1 MRAKTLLL
9 AAVGVSALCAGPAF
23 ADDAASPTVSEL
35 IVTGAPY
42 AVSLDSATTSVN
54 VITQAQLA
62 TAPPVGIGDLL
73 NGMPGLRSTS
83 YSPGASRPIIRGLSG
98 PRVMIL
104 QNGVGLVDASSLS
117 PDHAVASDP
126 GEASRIEVLRGPS
139 TLAYGGSAI
148 GGVVNI
154 LDERV
159 PSTPATDGADGHI
172 AVSYGS
178 ADDSYSVSAGLKAGK
193 GPWVVALDA
202 VRRESGDYDS
212 PVNPVSTRYEAANG
226 VTALPDRAVHN
237 TDVDLTAYGIGASY
251 IGDTGFIGVSVKR
264 TETSYGVPF
273 PQIVQVGPPPAE
285 GPVYIALKQTRYD
298 VRGETSL
305 DLGPFDKARF
315 SVGYADYQHSEISVD
330 TGAVGTTFLSK
341 GAEGRVELVQAEH
354 DGWKG
359 AVGFQVLGR
368 EFQAIGDEAFIPPVE
383 IHEVGAFIIQR
394 LDRDSWGVEGGL
406 RVDTRSLDADLTGRP
421 TSAAAASYGINWAGA
436 SGKQD
441 FTNASASVAV
451 FWRPVSDW
459 FLGLSLAHNTR
470 APTEFELFADG
481 PHGGTGSYE
490 IGDPSLD
497 PEKVT
502 SLEAT
507 LRWTGASGKLEAH
520 VYSADYKGFID
531 EARNGDFVDDAGVL
545 DPAGELPVVRFV
557 QSDAKFYG
565 GELEGTYDVWR
576 AGEGVLALQGSYDYV
591 HAQTDAGPPARI
603 PPYSVTGRVVWTAP
617 RLEGQVEV
625 RYVGAQD
632 RISSFELPTDAYT
645 LISARVSY
653 RPLAD
658 QDFKVFVDGRNLT
671 NEAAREHAS
680 FLKDIAPL
688 PGRTLRAG
696 VTYSF

>member
-9 AAVGVSALCAGPAF
+9 AAVGVSALCAGQAM
-23 ADDAASPTVSEL
+23 AEDAGGPTVSEL
-35 IVTGAPY
+35 VVTGAPY
-42 AVSLDSATTSVN
+42 AVSLDSATTHIN
-54 VITQAQLA
+54 IITQEQLA

-73 NGMPGLRSTS
+73 NGMPGIRSTA

-98 PRVMIL
+98 PRVLIL

-126 GEASRIEVLRGPS
+126 GEASRIEILRGPS

-159 PSTPATDGADGHI
+159 PSVPAQGGADGHVS
-172 AVSYGS
+172 ASYGS
-178 ADDSYSVSAGLKAGK
+178 GDDSYAVSAGLKAGQ

-202 VRRESGDYDS
+202 VRRESGDYDT

-226 VTALPDRAVHN
+226 VTALPERAVRN
-237 TDVDLTAYGIGASY
+237 TDVNLTAYGAGVSY
-251 IGDTGFIGVSVKR
+251 VGETGFIGASIKR
-264 TETSYGVPF
+264 TETRYGVPF
-273 PQIVQVGPPPAE
+273 PQIVQVGPPPEE
-285 GPVYIALKQTRYD
+285 GPVFIDLKQTRYD
-298 VRGETSL
+298 LRGETAL
-305 DLGPFDKARF
+305 DQGPFEMVRA
-315 SVGYADYQHSEISVD
+315 SVGYADYEHQEIEVD

-341 GAEGRVELVQAEH
+341 GAEGRIELVQREQ

-359 AVGFQVLGR
+359 AFGLQVLGR
-368 EFQAIGDEAFIPPVE
+368 DFQALGDEAFIPAVD
-383 IHEVGAFIIQR
+383 IGEVGAFVLQR
-394 LDRDSWGVEGGL
+394 LDRDAWGVEGGL
-406 RVDTRSLDADLTGRP
+406 RIDTRTLEADLRGRP
-421 TSAAAASYGINWAGA
+421 TSDAAAGYGIDWATA

-451 FWRPVSDW
+451 FWRPASAW
-459 FLGLSLAHNTR
+459 FLGLSLAHNAR

-490 IGDPSLD
+490 IGDPTLD
-497 PEKVT
+497 AEQVT

-507 LRWTGASGKLEAH
+507 LRWTGENGKVEAH
-520 VYSADYKGFID
+520 LYRAAYQGFID
-531 EARNGDFVDDAGVL
+531 EARTGDMVDDGGAL
-545 DPAGELPVVRFV
+545 DPAGELPVVRFI
-557 QSDAKFYG
+557 QSDATFYG

-576 AGEGVLALQGSYDYV
+576 HGDGVLALQAAYDYV
-591 HAQTDAGPPARI
+591 HGQTDNGPPARI

-617 RLEGQVEV
+617 RLEGQLEV
-625 RYVGAQD
+625 RYVGEQD
-632 RISSFELPTDAYT
+632 RVSAVEPPTDAYT
-645 LISARVSY
+645 LLSARVSY

-658 QDFKVFVDGRNLT
+658 QDFRIFLDGRNLT
-671 NEAAREHAS
+671 NEEAREHAS

>member
-9 AAVGVSALCAGPAF
+9 AAVGVSALCSGQAMAEE
-23 ADDAASPTVSEL
+23 AAPTVSEL

-42 AVSLDSATTSVN
+42 AVSLDSATTSIN
-54 VITQAQLA
+54 VVTQAQLS

-73 NGMPGLRSTS
+73 NGMPGLRSTA

-98 PRVMIL
+98 PRVLIL

-159 PSTPATDGADGHI
+159 PSIPATGGADGHV
-172 AVSYGS
+172 AASYGS
-178 ADDSYSVSAGLKAGK
+178 ADDSYSVSAGLKAGQ

-202 VRRESGDYDS
+202 VRRASGDYDTPS
-212 PVNPVSTRYEAANG
+212 NPVSSKYEAANG
-226 VTALPDRAVHN
+226 VTALPARVVKN
-237 TDVDLTAYGIGASY
+237 TDVDLTAYGIGLSY
-251 IGDTGFIGVSVKR
+251 VGDRGFLGASVKR
-264 TETSYGVPF
+264 TQTQYGVPF
-273 PQIVQVGPPPAE
+273 PQVVQVGPPPAE
-285 GPVYIALKQTRYD
+285 GPVYIDLDQTRYD
-298 VRGETSL
+298 LRGEASL
-305 DLGPFDKARF
+305 EVGPFEKARF
-315 SVGYADYQHSEISVD
+315 SVGYADYEHREVD
-330 TGAVGTTFLSK
+330 VASGAVGTTFLSK
-341 GAEGRVELVQAEH
+341 GAEGRLELVQRER

-359 AVGFQVLGR
+359 AVGVQVLGR
-368 EFQAIGDEAFIPPVE
+368 DFEALGDEAFIPPVTIQE
-383 IHEVGAFIIQR
+383 IGVFLLQR
-394 LDRDSWGVEGGL
+394 LDRDAWGVEGGL
-406 RVDTRSLDADLTGRP
+406 RVDRRTLDPSLDGRP
-421 TSAAAASYGINWAGA
+421 TSDAAAASGVNWAGA
-436 SGKQD
+436 AGKQD

-451 FWRPVSDW
+451 FWRPVSAW
-459 FLGLSLAHNTR
+459 FLGLSLAHNSR

-490 IGDPSLD
+490 IGDPALD
-497 PEKVT
+497 AEQVT

-507 LRWTGASGKLEAH
+507 LRWTGDNGKVEAH
-520 VYSADYKGFID
+520 IYSADYKGFID
-531 EARNGDFVDDAGVL
+531 EMRTGLFVDDAGVI
-545 DPAGELPVVRFV
+545 DPAGGLPVVRFT
-557 QSDAKFYG
+557 QTDATFYG
-565 GELEGTYDVWR
+565 GELEGSYDLWR
-576 AGEGVLALQGSYDYV
+576 GGDGVLSAEGSYDYV
-591 HAQTDAGPPARI
+591 RGETDIGPPARI
-603 PPYSVTGRVVWTAP
+603 PPYSVTGRLVWKAP

-625 RYVGAQD
+625 RHVAGQGRLSA
-632 RISSFELPTDAYT
+632 FELPTEAYT
-645 LISARVSY
+645 LLSARVSW

-658 QDFKVFVDGRNLT
+658 QDFKLFLDGRNLT
-671 NEAAREHAS
+671 NQEAREHTS

>member
-9 AAVGVSALCAGPAF
+9 AAVGVSALCAGQAF
-23 ADDAASPTVSEL
+23 ADGAAAPTVSEL

-42 AVSLDSATTSVN
+42 AVSLDTATTSVN

-159 PSTPATDGADGHI
+159 PSTPATGGADGHI
-172 AVSYGS
+172 AASYGS
-178 ADDSYSVSAGLKAGK
+178 ADDSYSVSAGLKAGT

-212 PVNPVSTRYEAANG
+212 PVNPVSTKYEAANG
-226 VTALPDRAVHN
+226 VTALPDRVVQN

-251 IGDTGFIGVSVKR
+251 IGDNGFIGASVKR
-264 TETSYGVPF
+264 TESSYGVPF
-273 PQIVQVGPPPAE
+273 PQIVRVGAPSAE
-285 GPVYIALKQTRYD
+285 GPVYIDLKQTRYD
-298 VRGETSL
+298 VRGETRL
-305 DLGPFDKARF
+305 NLGPFEKARF

-368 EFQAIGDEAFIPPVE
+368 DFQAIGDEAFIPPVK

-394 LDRDSWGVEGGL
+394 LDRDTWGVEGGL
-406 RVDTRSLDADLTGRP
+406 RVDTRTLDAELAGRP
-421 TSAAAASYGINWAGA
+421 TSGAAASYGINWARA

-490 IGDPSLD
+490 IGDPNLD

-507 LRWTGASGKLEAH
+507 LRWTGAGGKLEAH
-520 VYSADYKGFID
+520 VFSADYKGFID
-531 EARNGDFVDDAGVL
+531 EARNGDLVDAAGVL

-557 QSDAKFYG
+557 QSDARFYG
-565 GELEGTYDVWR
+565 GELEGSYDVWR

-625 RYVGAQD
+625 RYVGQQD

-645 LISARVSY
+645 LLSARVSY

-658 QDFKVFVDGRNLT
+658 QDFKVFLDGRNLT
-671 NEAAREHAS
+671 NEEAREHTS

-696 VTYSF
+696 VTFSF

>member
-9 AAVGVSALCAGPAF
+9 AAVGLSALCAGQAF
-23 ADDAASPTVSEL
+23 AEDAASPTVSEL

-159 PSTPATDGADGHI
+159 PSTPATGGADGHI
-172 AVSYGS
+172 AASYGS
-178 ADDSYSVSAGLKAGK
+178 VDDSYSVSAGLKAGK

-202 VRRESGDYDS
+202 VRRESGDYDT
-212 PVNPVSTRYEAANG
+212 PVNPVSSKYEAAHG
-226 VTALPDRAVHN
+226 VTASPERVVHN
-237 TDVDLTAYGIGASY
+237 TNVDLTAYGIGASY
-251 IGDTGFIGVSVKR
+251 VGDTGFIGASVKR

-273 PQIVQVGPPPAE
+273 PQIVKVAASPADA
-285 GPVYIALKQTRYD
+285 VYIDLKQTRYD
-298 VRGETSL
+298 LRGETSL

-315 SVGYADYQHSEISVD
+315 SVGYADYQHSEIDVAS
-330 TGAVGTTFLSK
+330 GAVGTTFLSK
-341 GAEGRVELVQAEH
+341 GAEGRVELVQAER

-359 AVGFQVLGR
+359 AVGFQILSR
-368 EFQAIGDEAFIPPVE
+368 DLQAIGDEVFIPPVNVQ
-383 IHEVGAFIIQR
+383 EVGAFIIQR
-394 LDRDSWGVEGGL
+394 LDRDAWGVEGGL
-406 RVDTRSLDADLTGRP
+406 RVDTRTLDAELAGRP
-421 TSAAAASYGINWAGA
+421 TSVAAASYGINWATA

-481 PHGGTGSYE
+481 PHGGTGAYE
-490 IGDPSLD
+490 IGDPNLD
-497 PEKVT
+497 AEKVT

-507 LRWTGASGKLEAH
+507 LRWTGTDGKLEAH
-520 VYSADYKGFID
+520 IYSADYKGFID
-531 EARNGDFVDDAGVL
+531 EARNGDVVDNTGAF

-565 GELEGTYDVWR
+565 GELEGIYDVWR

-625 RYVGAQD
+625 RYVGEQD
-632 RISSFELPTDAYT
+632 RISYFELPTDAYT
-645 LISARVSY
+645 LLSARVSY

-658 QDFKVFVDGRNLT
+658 QDFKVFLDGRNLT
-671 NEAAREHAS
+671 NEEVREHTS

>member
-9 AAVGVSALCAGPAF
+9 AAVGVSALYAGQAF
-23 ADDAASPTVSEL
+23 AEDAASPTVSEL

-54 VITQAQLA
+54 VITQAQLS

-159 PSTPATDGADGHI
+159 PSSPATGGADGHV
-172 AVSYGS
+172 AASYGS

-212 PVNPVSTRYEAANG
+212 PVNPVSTKYEAANG
-226 VTALPDRAVHN
+226 VTALPDRVVHN

-251 IGDTGFIGVSVKR
+251 IGASGFIGASVKR

-285 GPVYIALKQTRYD
+285 GPVYIDLKQTRYD

-305 DLGPFDKARF
+305 ELGPFDKARF

-341 GAEGRVELVQAEH
+341 GAEGRFELVQAEH

-359 AVGFQVLGR
+359 AVGLQVLGR
-368 EFQAIGDEAFIPPVE
+368 DFQAIGDEAFIPPVE
-383 IHEVGAFIIQR
+383 IHEVGAFILQR

-406 RVDTRSLDADLTGRP
+406 RVDTRTLDADLTGRP

-481 PHGGTGSYE
+481 PHGGTGAYE
-490 IGDPSLD
+490 IGDPNLD

-507 LRWTGASGKLEAH
+507 LRWTGSNGKLEAH

-557 QSDAKFYG
+557 QSDARFYG

-625 RYVGAQD
+625 RYVAEQN

-645 LISARVSY
+645 LLSARVSY

-658 QDFKVFVDGRNLT
+658 QDFKVFLDGRNLT
-671 NEAAREHAS
+671 NEEAREHTS

>member
-9 AAVGVSALCAGPAF
+9 AAVGVSALYAGQAF
-23 ADDAASPTVSEL
+23 AEDAASPTVSEL

-54 VITQAQLA
+54 VITQAQLS

-159 PSTPATDGADGHI
+159 PSSPATGGADGHI
-172 AVSYGS
+172 AASYGS

-202 VRRESGDYDS
+202 VRRESGDYDT
-212 PVNPVSTRYEAANG
+212 PVNPVSSKYETAHG
-226 VTALPDRAVHN
+226 VTALSDRVVHN
-237 TDVDLTAYGIGASY
+237 TNVDLTAYGIGASY
-251 IGDTGFIGVSVKR
+251 IGDTGFIGASVKR

-285 GPVYIALKQTRYD
+285 GPVYIDLKQTRYD

-305 DLGPFDKARF
+305 ELGPFDKARF

-341 GAEGRVELVQAEH
+341 GAEGRFELVQAEH

-359 AVGFQVLGR
+359 AVGLQVLGR
-368 EFQAIGDEAFIPPVE
+368 DFQAIGDEAFIPPVE
-383 IHEVGAFIIQR
+383 IHEVGAFILQR

-406 RVDTRSLDADLTGRP
+406 RVDTRTLDADLTGRP

-481 PHGGTGSYE
+481 PHGGTGAYE
-490 IGDPSLD
+490 IGDPNLD

-507 LRWTGASGKLEAH
+507 LRWTGSNGKLEAH

-545 DPAGELPVVRFV
+545 DPAGELPLVRFV
-557 QSDAKFYG
+557 QSDARFYG

-625 RYVGAQD
+625 RYVAEQN

-645 LISARVSY
+645 LLSARVSY

-658 QDFKVFVDGRNLT
+658 QDFKVFLDGRNLT
-671 NEAAREHAS
+671 NEEAREHTS

>member
-9 AAVGVSALCAGPAF
+9 AAVAMSALCAGQAF
-23 ADDAASPTVSEL
+23 AEDAASPTVSEL

-159 PSTPATDGADGHI
+159 PSTPATGGADGHI
-172 AVSYGS
+172 AASYGS
-178 ADDSYSVSAGLKAGK
+178 ADDSYSVSAGLKAGT

-212 PVNPVSTRYEAANG
+212 PVNPVSTKYEAANG
-226 VTALPDRAVHN
+226 VTASPDRVVRN
-237 TDVDLTAYGIGASY
+237 TAVDLTAYGIGASY
-251 IGDTGFIGVSVKR
+251 IGDTGFIGASVKR

-273 PQIVQVGPPPAE
+273 PQIVKVAASPADA
-285 GPVYIALKQTRYD
+285 VYIDLKQTRYD
-298 VRGETSL
+298 LRGETRL

-315 SVGYADYQHSEISVD
+315 SVGYADYQHSEIDVAS
-330 TGAVGTTFLSK
+330 GAVGTTFLSK
-341 GAEGRVELVQAEH
+341 GAEGRVELVQAER

-359 AVGFQVLGR
+359 AVGFQILSR
-368 EFQAIGDEAFIPPVE
+368 DLQAIGDEVFIPPVNVQ
-383 IHEVGAFIIQR
+383 EVGAFILQR

-406 RVDTRSLDADLTGRP
+406 RVDTRTLDADLAGRP
-421 TSAAAASYGINWAGA
+421 ASAAAASYGINWATA

-490 IGDPSLD
+490 IGDPHLNA
-497 PEKVT
+497 EKVT

-507 LRWTGASGKLEAH
+507 LRWTGAGGKLEAH
-520 VYSADYKGFID
+520 IYSADYKGFID
-531 EARNGDFVDDAGVL
+531 EVRNGDVVANTGAF

-557 QSDAKFYG
+557 QSDARFYG

-625 RYVGAQD
+625 RYVGEQD
-632 RISSFELPTDAYT
+632 RISPFELPTDAYT
-645 LISARVSY
+645 LLSARVSY

-658 QDFKVFVDGRNLT
+658 QDFKVFLDGRNLT
-671 NEAAREHAS
+671 NEAAREHTS